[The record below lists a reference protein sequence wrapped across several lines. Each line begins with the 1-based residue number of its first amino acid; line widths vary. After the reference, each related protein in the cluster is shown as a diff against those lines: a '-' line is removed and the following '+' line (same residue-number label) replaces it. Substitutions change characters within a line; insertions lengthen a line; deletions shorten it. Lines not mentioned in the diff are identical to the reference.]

1 MSSEVPPI
9 TSHPFEPYYWE
20 PERCGYLY
28 DGHVMCGYNRDE
40 HTHPLPDKE
49 TSVRFDQCGID
60 CTTDCGH
67 CKGHPVDAM
76 RDEIARLRTQIRAV
90 LDAQEER
97 DRRVWR
103 AACGFP

>member
-1 MSSEVPPI
+1 MTDPNALADE
-9 TSHPFEPYYWE
+9 
-20 PERCGYLY
+20 YLR
-28 DGHVMCGYNRDE
+28 GVRHGRAAAA
-40 HTHPLPDKE
+40 
-49 TSVRFDQCGID
+49 RFDQCGID